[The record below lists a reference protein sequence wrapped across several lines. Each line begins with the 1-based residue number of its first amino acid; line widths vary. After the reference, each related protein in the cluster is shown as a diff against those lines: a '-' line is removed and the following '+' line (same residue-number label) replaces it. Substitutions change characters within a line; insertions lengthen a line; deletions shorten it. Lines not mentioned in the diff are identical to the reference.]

1 MTPSGIIVGFFQ
13 DAASPNATHGF
24 VRDGEQYTTINYPG
38 STYTD
43 VFGTNAS
50 GALVGRVRLAL
61 TGLAFHGYLA
71 TPQTEE

>member
-1 MTPSGIIVGFFQ
+1 M
-13 DAASPNATHGF
+13 
-24 VRDGEQYTTINYPG
+24 RDGEQYTTINFPG

-50 GALVGRVRLAL
+50 GALVGKFRLAA
-61 TGLAFHGYLA
+61 TGTAFHGYLA